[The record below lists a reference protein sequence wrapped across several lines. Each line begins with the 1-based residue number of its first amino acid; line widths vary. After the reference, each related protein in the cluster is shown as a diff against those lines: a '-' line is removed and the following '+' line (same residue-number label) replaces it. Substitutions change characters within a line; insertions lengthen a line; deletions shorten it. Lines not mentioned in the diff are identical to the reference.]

1 MSLKKQYGYIVILAA
16 TSVVSCQKAPEGAQS
31 SGPAT
36 TEAQTAQRSQTEVT
50 ADTVLWVQ
58 LQKDLDSSRL
68 KTGDHFSGEIAED
81 VLVQGKPVIP
91 KGSKVKGRVTNSAV
105 AHGAGSAG
113 LLSLV
118 LDGVDIRGRNYEVA
132 TKPVTLQGAP
142 LEQPLPSDSSN
153 KAATA
158 VKGAYAPKNGIL
170 QFFLSNSVRVGN

>member
-1 MSLKKQYGYIVILAA
+1 MSLKKHYGYFVILAA
-16 TSVVSCQKAPEGAQS
+16 ACFLSCQKAPERAQG
-31 SGPAT
+31 SGEAT
-36 TEAQTAQRSQTEVT
+36 TEAQAAQRSETEVT

-58 LQKDLDSSRL
+58 LQKDLDSSKL
-68 KTGDHFSGEIAED
+68 TQGDQFSGEIAED
-81 VLVQGKPVIP
+81 VLVGGKPVIP

-105 AHGAGSAG
+105 AQATGSAG

-118 LDGVDIRGRNYEVA
+118 LDGVDIRGRRYQVA
-132 TKPVTLQGAP
+132 TKPVTLQGTP

-170 QFFLSNSVRVGN
+170 QFFLSNSVRVRS